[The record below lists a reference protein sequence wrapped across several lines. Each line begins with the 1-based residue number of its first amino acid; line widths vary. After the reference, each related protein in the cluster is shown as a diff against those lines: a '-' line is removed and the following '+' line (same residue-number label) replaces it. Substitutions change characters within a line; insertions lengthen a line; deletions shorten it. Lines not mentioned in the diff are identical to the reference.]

1 MSGYIDLNY
10 EEISCDRV
18 ITDENFANG
27 LQNFRWSVSPAGGG
41 CVIPHMSYFLVEY
54 NFGSSDGAPNEYT
67 AVEALEQ
74 SKKITLQNN
83 FMATMYNAAR
93 FTIAQSEISIV
104 NSSHAQAHTLM
115 RRLGYDT
122 TFFEDL
128 GNDMNGFDPDFS
140 RRLARVCKDG
150 VYHRDGLIDCTPY
163 ESEAIGALNL
173 GTVSLFF
180 QDQTPLTR
188 DATNTYFLGTGL
200 TEFTATA
207 NTTEFGFMS
216 KYSNLNVSVGEGGI
230 PLVKSYTDLKT
241 TTLNSIQ
248 YFGPT
253 ASYTPGSAAEN
264 KVAIDGTII
273 LEGDEISITFGTT
286 TAEQKLLSSK
296 IFRVVENKPAG
307 DKMGLK
313 LKVIGGVDAYTV
325 KKVYNDGTSAV
336 IPDSGFMI
344 VRRSGANQ
352 YNQADPRSNVVNN
365 VVAYQ
370 PPVSFFKTKEYNA
383 LFGDMEISLTPNANW
398 RQSAVE
404 SSRGLTT
411 GGYYGTDIKH
421 GTDYCFGIK
430 SMRLYLARAKMIEK
444 PPQSLTYH
452 VEDIQIMNKQLPSG
466 SSVINFN
473 IPPSTQR
480 LAVWIQDSAVG
491 THSML
496 PLTRFKARQYTNGS
510 LTALNKFGPWS
521 NDYSENLLSLQLN
534 FAGIT
539 KPMTNF
545 QRGSG
550 AGQVGDG
557 KTNNMLQRWIMT
569 NQNNHNK
576 KRPEKYT
583 DWLSMGPYYLYDF
596 SRSSDNLG
604 TYLTVNVNYKGNQP
618 VRGNTQTDTTA
629 SNINLFVAALYVRD
643 VALNYGPM
651 GNVLSAQTQMA

>member
-41 CVIPHMSYFLVEY
+41 CVVPHMSYFLVEY
-54 NFGSSDGAPNEYT
+54 NFGAYGGNAYT
-67 AVEALEQ
+67 ATEALEQ

-140 RRLARVCKDG
+140 RRLARVSKDG
-150 VYHRDGLIDCTPY
+150 VYHRDGLIDCSPY
-163 ESEAIGALNL
+163 ESEPIGALNL
-173 GTVSLFF
+173 GTVSLYF
-180 QDQTPLTR
+180 QTQDDLTR
-188 DATNTYFLGTGL
+188 DPTNTYFLGTGL
-200 TEFTATA
+200 TDFGAA
-207 NTTEFGFMS
+207 AGGQFGFMS
-216 KYSNLNVSVGEGGI
+216 TTADLNIGAGTGGVPTATSDANLR
-230 PLVKSYTDLKT
+230 T
-241 TTLNSIQ
+241 TTVNSIN
-248 YFGPT
+248 YIAPDY
-253 ASYTPGSAAEN
+253 SYTPGTQAQNAT
-264 KVAIDGTII
+264 AIDGTLI
-273 LEGDEISITFGTT
+273 LEGDEISIYFGDA
-286 TAEQKLLSSK
+286 TAEQKLLGSK
-296 IFRVVENKPAG
+296 VFRVVKNDPVG
-307 DKMGLK
+307 SKMSLA
-313 LKVIGGVDAYTV
+313 LKVLGGVDAYTV
-325 KKVYNDGTSAV
+325 KKVYNDGTPAP
-336 IPDSGFMI
+336 IPDTGFRI

-370 PPVSFFKTKEYNA
+370 PPVSFFKTKDYNA

-398 RQSAVE
+398 RQSAIE
-404 SSRGLTT
+404 SSRGL
-411 GGYYGTDIKH
+411 GVDGYYGSDVQH
-421 GTDYCFGIK
+421 GVDFAFGIK

-452 VEDIQIMNKQLPSG
+452 VEDIQIMNKQLTSG

-480 LAVWIQDSAVG
+480 IAVWIQDSAVG

-496 PLTRFKARQYTNGS
+496 PLTRFKARQYTGGN
-510 LTALNKFGPWS
+510 LNTLNKFGPWS
-521 NDYSENLLSLQLN
+521 HDYSENLKSLQLN

-550 AGQVGDG
+550 AGSIGDG

-576 KRPEKYT
+576 RRPEKYT

-596 SRSSDNLG
+596 TRSADNLG
-604 TYLTVNVNYKGNQP
+604 TYLTVNINYEGAQP
-618 VRGNTQTDTTA
+618 TRGNDASDVTA

>member
-41 CVIPHMSYFLVEY
+41 CVVPHMSYFLVEY
-54 NFGSSDGAPNEYT
+54 NFGAYGGNAYT
-67 AVEALEQ
+67 ATEALEQ

-140 RRLARVCKDG
+140 RRLARVSKDG
-150 VYHRDGLIDCTPY
+150 VYHRDGLIDCSPY
-163 ESEAIGALNL
+163 ESEPIGALNL
-173 GTVSLFF
+173 GTVSLYF
-180 QDQTPLTR
+180 QTQDDLTR
-188 DATNTYFLGTGL
+188 DPTNTYFLGTGL
-200 TEFTATA
+200 TDFGAA
-207 NTTEFGFMS
+207 AGGQFGFMS
-216 KYSNLNVSVGEGGI
+216 TTADLNIGAGTGGV
-230 PLVKSYTDLKT
+230 PT
-241 TTLNSIQ
+241 TTSDANLRTTTVNSIN
-248 YFGPT
+248 YIAPDY
-253 ASYTPGSAAEN
+253 SYTPGTQAQNAT
-264 KVAIDGTII
+264 AIDGTLI
-273 LEGDEISITFGTT
+273 LEGDEISIYFGDA
-286 TAEQKLLSSK
+286 TAEQKLLGSK
-296 IFRVVENKPAG
+296 VFRVVKNDPVG
-307 DKMGLK
+307 SKMSLA
-313 LKVIGGVDAYTV
+313 LKVLGGVDAYTV
-325 KKVYNDGTSAV
+325 KKVYNDGTPAP
-336 IPDSGFMI
+336 IPDTGFRI

-370 PPVSFFKTKEYNA
+370 PPVSFFKTKDYNA

-398 RQSAVE
+398 RQSAIE
-404 SSRGLTT
+404 SSRGL
-411 GGYYGTDIKH
+411 GVNGYYGSDVQH
-421 GTDYCFGIK
+421 GVDFAFGIK

-452 VEDIQIMNKQLPSG
+452 VEDIQIMNKQLTSG

-480 LAVWIQDSAVG
+480 IAVWIQDSAVG

-496 PLTRFKARQYTNGS
+496 PLTRFKARQYTGGN
-510 LTALNKFGPWS
+510 LNTLNKFGPWS
-521 NDYSENLLSLQLN
+521 HDYSENLKSLQLN

-550 AGQVGDG
+550 AGSIGDG

-576 KRPEKYT
+576 RRPEKYT

-596 SRSSDNLG
+596 TRSADNLG
-604 TYLTVNVNYKGNQP
+604 TYLTVNINYEGAQP
-618 VRGNTQTDTTA
+618 TRGNDASDVTA

>member
-41 CVIPHMSYFLVEY
+41 CVVPHMSYFLVEY
-54 NFGSSDGAPNEYT
+54 NFGAYGGNAYT
-67 AVEALEQ
+67 ATEALEQ

-140 RRLARVCKDG
+140 RRLARVSKDG
-150 VYHRDGLIDCTPY
+150 VYHRDGLIDCSPY
-163 ESEAIGALNL
+163 ESEPIGALNL
-173 GTVSLFF
+173 GTVSLYF
-180 QDQTPLTR
+180 QNQSDLTR
-188 DATNTYFLGTGL
+188 DPTNTYFLGTGL
-200 TEFTATA
+200 TDFGAA
-207 NTTEFGFMS
+207 AGGQFGFMS
-216 KYSNLNVSVGEGGI
+216 TTADLNIGAGTGGV
-230 PLVKSYTDLKT
+230 PT
-241 TTLNSIQ
+241 TTSDANLRTTTVNSIN
-248 YFGPT
+248 YIAPDY
-253 ASYTPGSAAEN
+253 SYTPGTQAQNAT
-264 KVAIDGTII
+264 AIDGTLI
-273 LEGDEISITFGTT
+273 LEGDEISIYFGDA
-286 TAEQKLLSSK
+286 TAEQKLLGSK
-296 IFRVVENKPAG
+296 VFRVVKNDPVG
-307 DKMGLK
+307 SKMSLA
-313 LKVIGGVDAYTV
+313 LKVLGGVDAYTV
-325 KKVYNDGTSAV
+325 KKVYNDGTPAP
-336 IPDSGFMI
+336 IPDTGFRI

-370 PPVSFFKTKEYNA
+370 PPVSFFKTKDYNA

-398 RQSAVE
+398 RQSAIE
-404 SSRGLTT
+404 SSRGL
-411 GGYYGTDIKH
+411 GVDGYYGSDVQH
-421 GTDYCFGIK
+421 GVDFAFGIK

-452 VEDIQIMNKQLPSG
+452 VEDIQIMNKQLTSG

-480 LAVWIQDSAVG
+480 IAVWIQDSAVG

-496 PLTRFKARQYTNGS
+496 PLTRFKARQYTGGN
-510 LTALNKFGPWS
+510 LDTLNKFGPWS
-521 NDYSENLLSLQLN
+521 HDYSENLKSLQLN

-550 AGQVGDG
+550 AGSIGDG

-576 KRPEKYT
+576 RRPEKYT

-596 SRSSDNLG
+596 TRSADNLG
-604 TYLTVNVNYKGNQP
+604 TYLTVNINYEGAQP
-618 VRGNTQTDTTA
+618 TRGNDASDVTA